1 MFSSPMKKI
10 GGDEGDRIL
19 MNPRPEILQILIAED
34 DDSFREMIH
43 DFLKSASRTI
53 FSFKNGEEA
62 IKAIGRSSFDL
73 VISDL
78 MMPGADGM
86 KVLREAK
93 GRNPDT
99 VVILITGYASL
110 DSALQAIRGGAY
122 DYIRKPFK
130 LDELEIV
137 VNNACEKVSL
147 VRENKAL
154 LSKLKQIMD
163 EMKQPGNSQEIEM
176 PSWPEFP
183 ESILDEKISEM
194 DLILSQMNPPN
205 YEVLKTESREKTF
218 QELEKIIQLRKEGFI
233 DALEFSRLKKML
245 LLP

>member
-1 MFSSPMKKI
+1 MPPFTRKMNA
-10 GGDEGDRIL
+10 DDDVDRIL
-19 MNPRPEILQILIAED
+19 LDPCPQNLQILIAED
-34 DDSFREMIH
+34 DDSFREMIE
-43 DFLKSASRTI
+43 DFLKKPSRAL

-62 IKAIGRSSFDL
+62 VQAIRGSFFDL

-86 KVLREAK
+86 EVLREAK

-137 VNNACEKVSL
+137 VNNACEKILL

-154 LSKLKQIMD
+154 LNKLKETMD
-163 EMKQPGNSQEIEM
+163 ELKQPGSSLDKKL
-176 PSWPEFP
+176 PSLPDFP
-183 ESILDEKISEM
+183 EYVLDQKISEM
-194 DLILSQMNPPN
+194 DFILTQMNPPN
-205 YEVLKTESREKTF
+205 YEAPTPDSRERTF
-218 QELEKIIQLRKEGFI
+218 QELERIIQLRKDGFI
-233 DALEFSRLKKML
+233 DALEFFRLKKML
-245 LLP
+245 LAP